1 MVKIIETAAAI
12 LVVVGD
18 MHTNSFS
25 GLVPPVVYRS
35 NGSKEHQNEFQVW
48 LWGKWLEFWKLI
60 EELKKK
66 TGLPVVFVANGDSV
80 DKNKHAPHELIDL
93 DPNVILNTAIEVLEP
108 PLELADWWYIIRG
121 TPSHAGKG
129 SWLEERLAK
138 ELAQHPSYKNGAR
151 PQARIGT
158 ENTWVY
164 SWWKVYLEIGGVT
177 VDIMHRPESTSL
189 RTWTIGGGAMRIAK
203 TVVDKYQKTGNIPP
217 NVAIRNHF
225 HHWEDSGT
233 NHATHAFIL
242 PAWQGPS
249 SYTIGRGIDPE
260 SHEYG
265 GMYFTCRDEKYRPF
279 EPIIYMQKRREPER
293 FIL

>member
-1 MVKIIETAAAI
+1 MSVIKTVAAI

-18 MHTNSFS
+18 LHTNSVS

-35 NGSKEHQNEFQVW
+35 NGNKEYSNEFQLW
-48 LWGKWLEFWKLI
+48 LWNRWLEFWEFI
-60 EELKKK
+60 AELKKT
-66 TGLPVVFVANGDSV
+66 TGLPVVFVVNGDSV

-93 DPNVILNTAIEVLEP
+93 DPNVILNTAIEVMEP
-108 PLELADWWYIIRG
+108 PMELADWWYIVRG
-121 TPSHAGKG
+121 TPSHTGKG
-129 SWLEERLAK
+129 GWLEERLAK
-138 ELAQHPSYKNGAR
+138 ELAQTASYRNGVR
-151 PQARIGT
+151 PQAKLGA
-158 ENTWVY
+158 ENTWIY
-164 SWWKVYLEIGGVT
+164 SWWKLYLEIGGVT
-177 VDIMHRPESTSL
+177 FDIMHRPESTSL
-189 RTWTIGGGAMRIAK
+189 RTWTIGGGSMRIAK

-260 SHEYG
+260 GHEYG
-265 GMYFTCRDEKYRPF
+265 GIYFICRDGKYRPF
-279 EPIIYMQKRREPER
+279 EPIVYMQKRREPER
-293 FIL
+293 FII